1 MNSYNEM
8 QQPIN
13 MLMERKLTEDVY
25 LLMLNEGEPSKDG
38 NLAVLEVDWVEP
50 GKVDLMKTQGSLVE
64 TNTGAD
70 EDRKRSKRSR
80 SRDRKRSRSKE
91 RKRGRRSRSRD
102 RKRSRDRE
110 DRRPEEGG
118 GGDADYNEEGEIC
131 IKSEPNRPG
140 YGEENL
146 QNYNGNEEQYNDGNE
161 GYENQ
166 DQAEPVDG

>member
-64 TNTGAD
+64 MNTVVHT
-70 EDRKRSKRSR
+70 
-80 SRDRKRSRSKE
+80 
-91 RKRGRRSRSRD
+91 
-102 RKRSRDRE
+102 
-110 DRRPEEGG
+110 
-118 GGDADYNEEGEIC
+118 EIEKVAANC
-131 IKSEPNRPG
+131 PP
-140 YGEENL
+140 
-146 QNYNGNEEQYNDGNE
+146 
-161 GYENQ
+161 
-166 DQAEPVDG
+166 